1 MEEHPKF
8 TFICKPN
15 SGKGGEGIFLADKF
29 KDIPKNLWK
38 DSHSDLLVQRY
49 IKTPILLDKKKFDL
63 RVYVLIKGFDPVEA
77 YLCDEGL
84 ARFCTEDYRQ
94 PNPQN
99 MKNMFM
105 HLTNFT
111 LNK

>member
-1 MEEHPKF
+1 MEQHPKF
-8 TFICKPN
+8 TFIAKPN
-15 SGKGGEGIFLADKF
+15 SGKGGEGIFLIDNF
-29 KDIPKNLWK
+29 KSLPKNLY
-38 DSHSDLLVQRY
+38 SNQHSDLLVQRY
-49 IKTPILLDKKKFDL
+49 IKTPLLLENKKFDL
-63 RVYVLIKGFDPVEA
+63 RLYVLIKGFDPIEA

-84 ARFCTEDYRQ
+84 ARMCTEDYRQ
-94 PNPQN
+94 PNAAN